1 MWKLHSSLG
10 EAGFETAV
18 CLFSNKCSG
27 CPDNPVRAVERTKAK
42 YALTVTL
49 FVVPFLYIL

>member
-18 CLFSNKCSG
+18 CLFANKCLD
-27 CPDNPVRAVERTKAK
+27 CPDNPERAVERTKAK
-42 YALTVTL
+42 YAHTVPL
-49 FVVPFLYIL
+49 LL